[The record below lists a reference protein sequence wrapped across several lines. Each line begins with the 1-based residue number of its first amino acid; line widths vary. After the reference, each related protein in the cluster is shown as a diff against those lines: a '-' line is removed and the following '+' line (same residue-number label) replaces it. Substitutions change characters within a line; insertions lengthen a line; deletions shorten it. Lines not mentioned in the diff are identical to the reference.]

1 MLAFIKFIEIFILKI
16 LFNKD
21 EYKITSKNFNPLKV
35 LTITILL
42 FNFFISFYLIYK
54 LNIIYNELNKECPEY
69 IKKKIENQ

>member
-21 EYKITSKNFNPLKV
+21 EYKITSKNFNPIRV
-35 LTITILL
+35 LIITILL
-42 FNFFISFYLIYK
+42 FNVFISFYLIFK

>member
-1 MLAFIKFIEIFILKI
+1 MSAFIKFIEIFILKI

-42 FNFFISFYLIYK
+42 FNVFISFYLIYK

>member
-42 FNFFISFYLIYK
+42 FNVFISFYLIYK